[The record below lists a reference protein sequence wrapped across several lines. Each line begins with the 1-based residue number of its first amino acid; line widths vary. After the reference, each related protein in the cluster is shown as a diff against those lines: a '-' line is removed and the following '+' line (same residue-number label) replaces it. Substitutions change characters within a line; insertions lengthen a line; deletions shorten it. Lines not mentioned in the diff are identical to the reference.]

1 MPRARADD
9 ISRIPAEAA
18 EGRCLVLLLQK
29 RRWMEP
35 PRDGSGREAPSL
47 LPTAPAPT
55 GAGMGTPRCR
65 AVGGQDPVYSATL
78 QKDWDEHA
86 DGSPGFLLHGGAAGH
101 GAAAAVAGTGNVAGS
116 APAPARSVR
125 GAQHSGGHQLH
136 SGRDARWQRQRV
148 LVPACPWGAAPA
160 DPQLCPGG
168 SGRIFLRVHEGT
180 RRAAPRC
187 CPPRPHQPL
196 PLRLLH
202 QLQAEVWQRHR
213 ADRGRQLE
221 GPELGA
227 GAGAPRLPFRP
238 PRPGLCRGQ
247 RQRPRP
253 RLLAG
258 GAPTPAG
265 AGAGGQHRA
274 AHQPR
279 GHRRGHR
286 GALRGALQCLR
297 SPRPQERGAAR
308 GQGWLGQAA
317 PPGACTTPSAVAMA
331 VARALLLLGLI
342 LGVCC
347 LLRAWRGLRPRAPD
361 PPASP
366 AAAGRADVRPA
377 PLRHPSEGSAVTHG
391 AGPQGLGGGAV
402 QPREAAAA
410 PAAGTAGTETT
421 TRGLEGAVNDGIGPQ
436 MWR

>member
-308 GQGWLGQAA
+308 GQG
-317 PPGACTTPSAVAMA
+317 
-331 VARALLLLGLI
+331 
-342 LGVCC
+342 C
-347 LLRAWRGLRPRAPD
+347 LHDTKCRGHGR
-361 PPASP
+361 SQGT
-366 AAAGRADVRPA
+366 AAARP
-377 PLRHPSEGSAVTHG
+377 HPRRLLPPSCMEGTPAQSSR
-391 AGPQGLGGGAV
+391 PSCK
-402 QPREAAAA
+402 PSSSRES
-410 PAAGTAGTETT
+410 
-421 TRGLEGAVNDGIGPQ
+421 
-436 MWR
+436 